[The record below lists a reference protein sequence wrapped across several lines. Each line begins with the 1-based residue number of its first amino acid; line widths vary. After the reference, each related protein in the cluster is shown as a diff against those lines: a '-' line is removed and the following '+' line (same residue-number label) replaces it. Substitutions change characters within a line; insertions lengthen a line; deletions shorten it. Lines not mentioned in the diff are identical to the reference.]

1 MVIAV
6 LLFACLPAEIF
17 AAKEMFLTYEITSVS
32 ISGIDA
38 PEAGKPFDF
47 TAEESSQK
55 YNIIKVAW
63 KQQYSDN
70 FITDTSRYASPGT
83 VYSVC
88 IVPEVATPDHYF
100 KIKN

>member
-1 MVIAV
+1 M
-6 LLFACLPAEIF
+6 LFACLPAEIF
-17 AAKEMFLTYEITSVS
+17 AAKEMVLTYEITSVS

-88 IVPEVATPDHYF
+88 IVLEVATPDHYF